1 MIEKIQTDNVS
12 GARTI
17 VQFKSCKLF
26 SSEKSPL
33 PLAHKEN
40 SLRILKNVFGLL
52 QQSLVF
58 GNWSLARLS

>member
-1 MIEKIQTDNVS
+1 MTEKMQMDGVS

-52 QQSLVF
+52 QQSLGF

>member
-1 MIEKIQTDNVS
+1 MTEMMQTDDVS

-17 VQFKSCKLF
+17 VQFKSFKLF

-40 SLRILKNVFGLL
+40 SLRIRKNVFGLL
-52 QQSLVF
+52 QQSLGF

>member
-1 MIEKIQTDNVS
+1 MIEKMQMDGVS

-40 SLRILKNVFGLL
+40 SLRIRKNDFGLL
-52 QQSLVF
+52 Q
-58 GNWSLARLS
+58 

>member
-1 MIEKIQTDNVS
+1 MTEKIPTDGVS

-52 QQSLVF
+52 Q
-58 GNWSLARLS
+58 

>member
-1 MIEKIQTDNVS
+1 MIEKMQTDGVS

-26 SSEKSPL
+26 FSEKSPL

-40 SLRILKNVFGLL
+40 
-52 QQSLVF
+52 
-58 GNWSLARLS
+58 

>member
-17 VQFKSCKLF
+17 VQFKSFKLF

-40 SLRILKNVFGLL
+40 SLRIRKNDFGLW